1 MTRVSMLSSPLL
13 LGFEEIE
20 RLIDRAGKSAND
32 GYPPYNI
39 ERIARCDDGVPD
51 ASQGSRPEL
60 LRISLAVAGFT
71 REQLEITVED
81 SQLVVR
87 GRQQDDKSRDFL
99 YRGIA
104 TRQFQRTF
112 VLADGIEVRAAD
124 LSNGLL
130 SIDLVRIEPE
140 RLVRRIDI
148 GVGLAPQNHSGNTG
162 RQRQALQSGPE
173 TGPKL
178 ARAGNVSQEPPAQGG
193 LGQERK
199 TKG

>member
-1 MTRVSMLSSPLL
+1 MQGRFHKDFDDMTRVSMLSSPLM

-20 RLIDRAGKSAND
+20 RLIDRAGKAGND

-39 ERIARCDDGVPD
+39 ERVARTAARSDGTDDDP
-51 ASQGSRPEL
+51 RPSAEL

-71 REQLEITVED
+71 RDQLEITVED

-140 RLVRRIDI
+140 RLVRRIEI
-148 GVGLAPQNHSGNTG
+148 GELRNGAEPSPNTPQK
-162 RQRQALQSGPE
+162 LQQSTNVPNQV
-173 TGPKL
+173 
-178 ARAGNVSQEPPAQGG
+178 GNV
-193 LGQERK
+193 QERK

>member
-39 ERIARCDDGVPD
+39 ERVSGSDG
-51 ASQGSRPEL
+51 ASAAAGSRPEL

-81 SQLVVR
+81 SQLVIR

-140 RLVRRIDI
+140 RSVRRIEI
-148 GVGLAPQNHSGNTG
+148 GHAKQTG
-162 RQRQALQSGPE
+162 SKPE
-173 TGPKL
+173 TM
-178 ARAGNVSQEPPAQGG
+178 
-193 LGQERK
+193 K
-199 TKG
+199 TKIASGSDQEAAKAESGSARGTKG

>member
-20 RLIDRAGKSAND
+20 RLIDRAGKAGND

-39 ERIARCDDGVPD
+39 ERVTRSEHAGDQPHV
-51 ASQGSRPEL
+51 EL

-81 SQLVVR
+81 SQLVIR

-140 RLVRRIDI
+140 RLVRRIEI
-148 GVGLAPQNHSGNTG
+148 GEL
-162 RQRQALQSGPE
+162 RKGPE
-173 TGPKL
+173 TGSKL
-178 ARAGNVSQEPPAQGG
+178 QQFTNVINQVGNVQG
-193 LGQERK
+193 RK

>member
-1 MTRVSMLSSPLL
+1 MAEALGRGVMATRSLHEDFDDMTRVSMLSSPLL

-20 RLIDRAGKSAND
+20 RLIDRAGKAGND

-39 ERIARCDDGVPD
+39 ERIARSD
-51 ASQGSRPEL
+51 AAGGPQAEL

-140 RLVRRIDI
+140 RLVRRIEI
-148 GVGLAPQNHSGNTG
+148 GEQKK
-162 RQRQALQSGPE
+162 GPE
-173 TGPKL
+173 TGSKL
-178 ARAGNVSQEPPAQGG
+178 HEKLQQSPNVMNQVGNV
-193 LGQERK
+193 QERK